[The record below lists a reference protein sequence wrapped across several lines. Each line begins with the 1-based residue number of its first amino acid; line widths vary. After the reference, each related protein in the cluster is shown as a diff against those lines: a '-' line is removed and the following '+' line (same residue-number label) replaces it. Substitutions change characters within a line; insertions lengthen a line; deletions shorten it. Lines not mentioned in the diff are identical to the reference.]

1 MSQTKLFMSMALVL
15 SLVANANAAIILDLI
30 ETGDNPVA
38 DLTAAF
44 VAGSGLTV
52 VAGSETFVGRV
63 GNGNLAQ
70 SATYSGFNLVPN
82 VGGLGLPTISQAD
95 GILLTSGQANTS
107 MSNTSS
113 SFSGITS
120 TGGDADLSTLSGSN
134 TRDTNSFSFDFTVPA
149 GITSIAL
156 DFVFASDEFPDQ
168 GVTDVFGVFVD
179 GTNFA
184 FFQDGSLVSFVQGSN
199 AANFNDNNIGTGN
212 YDSEY
217 DGISNSLSL
226 VGILDPTRV
235 VHSLK
240 LAIADT
246 NDSVFDSAVY
256 IAGFQGGTATGGGGI
271 DPPGP
276 GVIPEPV
283 SALVWGGLVVVGSL
297 ATRRR
302 RSQVS

>member
-1 MSQTKLFMSMALVL
+1 MSQTKLFVSMALAL
-15 SLVANANAAIILDLI
+15 SLVANANAAIVLDLI
-30 ETGDNPVA
+30 EMGDDPVA
-38 DLTAAF
+38 DFTAAF

-52 VAGSETFVGRV
+52 VAGSEAFVGRV

-70 SATYSGFNLVPN
+70 SATYTGFNLVPN

-95 GILLTSGQANTS
+95 GILLTSGVANTP

-113 SFSGITS
+113 AFTGVTS
-120 TGGDADLSTLSGSN
+120 TGSDADLSTLSGSTTN
-134 TRDTNSFSFDFTVPA
+134 DVNSFSFAFTVAA
-149 GITSIAL
+149 GITSISL

-184 FFQDGSLVSFVQGSN
+184 FFQDGSLVSFVAGVN
-199 AANFNDNNIGTGN
+199 ADSFNDNNIGTGN

-226 VGILDPTRV
+226 VGILDPTIA
-235 VHSLK
+235 VHTLK

-246 NDSVFDSAVY
+246 SDSSFDSAAY
-256 IAGFQGGTATGGGGI
+256 ITGLTGGTATGGGGI
-271 DPPGP
+271 DPPTG

-283 SALVWGGLVVVGSL
+283 SVLVWGGLAAFGTL

-302 RSQVS
+302 RSLA